1 MEIINL
7 MDMKIKDKKFK
18 KLLNDLKYLHQ
29 KYYVYEIINLYIY
42 REINIKS
49 KINEEIRDYKICT

>member
-1 MEIINL
+1 
-7 MDMKIKDKKFK
+7 MDMKVKDKKFK